1 MKNFWSVGEKYDFDI
16 VENVKCRPYVGVG
29 SLAGMQ
35 KTG

>member
-1 MKNFWSVGEKYDFDI
+1 MKSMIFVI

-29 SLAGMQ
+29 SLAGIL